1 MSRAGQKGAARPRID
16 VAACSV
22 HELLPVMARS
32 WTSYASERL
41 SAART
46 SPVSDYAEVLFCN
59 AFGWTRENNSAAGH
73 DAKDRRGVRY
83 QIKARRLTRFN
94 SSRQVSAIRNL
105 DKRPFDYLAG
115 LLVDEKFEV
124 IRAALV
130 PVKIIRARSVHVGH
144 TNSWKFLLREAIW
157 AEKGVRDV
165 TEQLRA
171 AAKLL

>member
-1 MSRAGQKGAARPRID
+1 MMQKTGAA
-16 VAACSV
+16 C
-22 HELLPVMARS
+22 
-32 WTSYASERL
+32 
-41 SAART
+41 
-46 SPVSDYAEVLFCN
+46 
-59 AFGWTRENNSAAGH
+59 GTR
-73 DAKDRRGVRY
+73 
-83 QIKARRLTRFN
+83 IKARRLTRFN